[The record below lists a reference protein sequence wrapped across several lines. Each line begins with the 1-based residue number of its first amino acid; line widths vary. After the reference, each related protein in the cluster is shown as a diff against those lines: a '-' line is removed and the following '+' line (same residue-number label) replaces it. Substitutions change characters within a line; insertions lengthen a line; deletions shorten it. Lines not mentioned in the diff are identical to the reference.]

1 MGDLVDVL
9 EIVESVSD
17 WSKLGMT
24 LGLLYH
30 PTLTDIETY
39 RRGKPEDCKK
49 DMLSAWLQ
57 RKDNVGQAIQGVLL
71 DEIRRDEALTHF
83 NSWAVLLVKT
93 VNQTNE

>member
-17 WSKLGMT
+17 WSRLGMT

-39 RRGKPEDCKK
+39 RHFQVKDCKK
-49 DMLSAWLQ
+49 DMLLAWLQ
-57 RKDNVGQAIQGVLL
+57 RKDNVLQTGVPSWIVLRAAL
-71 DEIRRDEALTHF
+71 IRIGENEIANRI
-83 NSWAVLLVKT
+83 AVSGC
-93 VNQTNE
+93 NY